1 MEAKKLAK
9 TEESQ
14 LATLVRSPP
23 RNAEREKSV
32 NDIGLEM
39 AELPTMKKKRPR
51 KTITVTPARN
61 MTIIE
66 EVENS
71 SQSSDESEQSDSSNS
86 FGDDFESDD
95 QKSPEVEVSEVLKMQ
110 R

>member
-32 NDIGLEM
+32 NDIGLRW
-39 AELPTMKKKRPR
+39 LNFP
-51 KTITVTPARN
+51 
-61 MTIIE
+61 
-66 EVENS
+66 
-71 SQSSDESEQSDSSNS
+71 Q
-86 FGDDFESDD
+86 
-95 QKSPEVEVSEVLKMQ
+95 
-110 R
+110 